1 MLMSYCHDD
10 DEDMMMILASFCH
23 HYLPCHDVAMFQAT
37 DKGHYGTV
45 TGAML
50 AGCREGARLAELWS
64 KK

>member
-1 MLMSYCHDD
+1 MTCNN
-10 DEDMMMILASFCH
+10 
-23 HYLPCHDVAMFQAT
+23 VAMFQAT

-50 AGCREGARLAELWS
+50 AGCREGTRLAELWC